1 MSHTHP
7 ERLGRYPVKGVIGA
21 GAMGVVYLGHDPEI
35 NRPVAIKTI
44 RKHLLEAGTA
54 DSSVA
59 ARFRLEAQAAGRL
72 SHPGIVTVYDV
83 GDDDDCAYIA
93 MEYVAGQ
100 SLREYL
106 SRGWKFTVSEV
117 VSLLT
122 QLLDALGEAH
132 AKGVLHRD
140 IKPANLMINE
150 SGRLKVTDFGIARIE
165 STQHTRTE
173 SVLGS
178 PGYMAP
184 EQYTGGDLDRRVDI
198 FSAGVVLYR
207 LLTGRMPYSG
217 TDQAMMYRVVYGE
230 PDPLCKEPAE
240 AVLAP
245 FEPIVKRALARQPL
259 HRYASAA
266 EFRQALEAIAAPGW
280 APQPLAADRLIA
292 AANVAAA
299 GPAPGAGSS
308 GSAGSSGPSVPSVPV
323 PTGWNEATL
332 AGVEREL
339 AQIVGPIAKILVRR
353 TASQTSTL
361 DALRQRVAA
370 HIPDGHRREQFLAGG
385 TATLSSGTR
394 SRTRTMHSGF
404 RESEPTL
411 VDTGARLTPA
421 DVEKAATVMVSQL
434 GPIAKV
440 MARRCAAKAS
450 TREHFVEMIVQQAG
464 DGVDAAALKQRLWKA
479 WM

>member
-1 MSHTHP
+1 MNTPHP
-7 ERLGRYPVKGVIGA
+7 ERLGRYPIKGVIGA
-21 GAMGVVYLGHDPEI
+21 GAMGVVYLGFDPEI

-44 RKHLLEAGTA
+44 RKHLLEGNQP
-54 DSSVA
+54 DSTIA

-100 SLREYL
+100 NLREYL
-106 SRGWKFTVSEV
+106 SRGWRFTPSEV
-117 VSLLT
+117 ASLLI

-132 AKGVLHRD
+132 SKGVLHRD
-140 IKPANLMINE
+140 IKPANLMITE
-150 SGRLKVTDFGIARIE
+150 GGRLKVNDFGIARIE
-165 STQHTRTE
+165 SSQFTRTE

-184 EQYTGGDLDRRVDI
+184 EQYTGGEVDRRVDL

-207 LLTGRMPYSG
+207 LLTGRMPFSG

-230 PDPLCKEPAE
+230 PDPLCKDDDD

-245 FEPIVKRALARQPL
+245 FDPIVRRALARQAV
-259 HRYASAA
+259 HRFASAA

-280 APQPLAADRLIA
+280 TAQPLALSRLIPPSDVA
-292 AANVAAA
+292 VAA
-299 GPAPGAGSS
+299 PPPGATS
-308 GSAGSSGPSVPSVPV
+308 SVPV

-332 AGVEREL
+332 AGIEREL
-339 AQIVGPIAKILVRR
+339 AQIVGPIARILVRR
-353 TASQTSTL
+353 TAQQTSTL

-370 HIPDGHRREQFLAGG
+370 HIPDPQKRESFLAGPS
-385 TATLSSGTR
+385 ATSTTSSGFAN
-394 SRTRTMHSGF
+394 SRTRTHHSGF
-404 RESEPTL
+404 RESESTL

-421 DVEKAATVMVSQL
+421 DVEKAAAVMVGQL

-440 MARRCAAKAS
+440 MARRCAAKAT
-450 TREHFVEMIVQQAG
+450 TRDHFVEMILQQVG
-464 DGVDAAALKQRLWKA
+464 DGVDVAVLKMQLWKA
-479 WM
+479 WA

>member
-1 MSHTHP
+1 MTPPHP

-21 GAMGVVYLGHDPEI
+21 GAMGVVYLGFDPQI

-44 RKHLLEAGTA
+44 RKHLLDGDRA

-59 ARFRLEAQAAGRL
+59 ARFKVEAQAAGRV

-106 SRGWKFTVSEV
+106 SRGWRFSAAEV
-117 VSLLT
+117 VSLLG

-132 AKGVLHRD
+132 SKGVLHRD
-140 IKPANLMINE
+140 IKPANLMITD

-165 STQHTRTE
+165 STQFTRTE

-184 EQYTGGDLDRRVDI
+184 EQYTGGDIDRRVDL
-198 FSAGVVLYR
+198 FSAGVVMYR
-207 LLTGRMPYSG
+207 LLTGRMPFSG
-217 TDQAMMYRVVYGE
+217 NDQAMMYRVVYGD
-230 PDPLCKEPAE
+230 PDPLCRDPAD
-240 AVLAP
+240 AVFAP
-245 FEPIVKRALARQPL
+245 YDPVVRRALARQPAQ
-259 HRYASAA
+259 RYASAQ
-266 EFRQALEAIAAPGW
+266 EFRQALEAVAPGGW
-280 APQPLAADRLIA
+280 LAQPLAPERLIA
-292 AANVAAA
+292 PADVAAVT
-299 GPAPGAGSS
+299 P
-308 GSAGSSGPSVPSVPV
+308 SAGQTPSVPI

-332 AGVEREL
+332 AGIEREL

-353 TASQTSTL
+353 TAQQTSTL
-361 DALRQRVAA
+361 EVLRQRVAA
-370 HIPDGHRREQFLAGG
+370 HIPDVQKRQDFLAGG
-385 TATLSSGTR
+385 TQTQTRTSLGGT
-394 SRTRTMHSGF
+394 RTRTLHTGF
-404 RESEPTL
+404 REPEPTL

-421 DVEKAATVMVSQL
+421 DVEKAATVMTGQL

-440 MARRCAAKAS
+440 LARRCAAKAT
-450 TREHFVEMIVQQAG
+450 TRDHFVEMVLQQVG
-464 DGVDAAALKQRLWKA
+464 EGVDTGALKVQLWKGWA
-479 WM
+479 

>member
-1 MSHTHP
+1 MKAPHP

-44 RKHLLEAGTA
+44 RKHLLEASGQ
-54 DSSVA
+54 DSTVA

-106 SRGWKFTVSEV
+106 SRGWRFTPSEV
-117 VSLLT
+117 ASLLI

-132 AKGVLHRD
+132 SKGVLHRD
-140 IKPANLMINE
+140 IKPANLMITE
-150 SGRLKVTDFGIARIE
+150 GGRLKVTDFGIARIE
-165 STQHTRTE
+165 SSQFTRTE

-184 EQYTGGDLDRRVDI
+184 EQYTGGEVDRRVDL
-198 FSAGVVLYR
+198 FSVGVVLYR

-217 TDQAMMYRVVYGE
+217 TDQAMMYRVVYGD
-230 PDPLCKEPAE
+230 PDPLCKDDAD
-240 AVLAP
+240 AVLVP
-245 FEPIVKRALARQPL
+245 FDPIVRKALARLPAQ
-259 HRYASAA
+259 RFASAA

-280 APQPLAADRLIA
+280 TPQPLSPERLIA
-292 AANVAAA
+292 
-299 GPAPGAGSS
+299 PADLGATALPPGA
-308 GSAGSSGPSVPSVPV
+308 SASVPI

-332 AGVEREL
+332 AGIEREL
-339 AQIVGPIAKILVRR
+339 AQLVGPIAKILVRR
-353 TASQTSTL
+353 TAQQTSTL
-361 DALRQRVAA
+361 DALRQRVAV
-370 HIPDGHRREQFLAGG
+370 HIPDPQKRETFLAG
-385 TATLSSGTR
+385 TSGTSSSTSASGFAH
-394 SRTRTMHSGF
+394 SRTRTHGSGF
-404 RESEPTL
+404 RETEQTL

-421 DVEKAATVMVSQL
+421 DVEKAAAVMVGQL

-440 MARRCAAKAS
+440 MARRCAAKTA
-450 TREHFVEMIVQQAG
+450 TREQFVDMIVRQVG
-464 DGVDAAALKQRLWKA
+464 DGVDTAALKLKLWKSWA
-479 WM
+479 

>member
-1 MSHTHP
+1 MNHPHP

-44 RKHLLEAGTA
+44 RKHLLEAGHQ
-54 DSSVA
+54 DSTVA

-83 GDDDDCAYIA
+83 GDDADCAYIA

-106 SRGWKFTVSEV
+106 SRGWRFTPSEV
-117 VSLLT
+117 TSLLV

-132 AKGVLHRD
+132 SKGVLHRD

-150 SGRLKVTDFGIARIE
+150 AGRLKVTDFGIARIE
-165 STQHTRTE
+165 SSQFTRTE

-184 EQYTGGDLDRRVDI
+184 EQYTGGEVDRRVDL

-217 TDQAMMYRVVYGE
+217 TDQAMMYRVVYGD
-230 PDPLCKEPAE
+230 PDPLCKDDSDAL
-240 AVLAP
+240 LAP
-245 FEPIVKRALARQPL
+245 FDPIVQRALARQPAQ
-259 HRYASAA
+259 RFASAA
-266 EFRQALEAIAAPGW
+266 EFRQALGTTAATGW
-280 APQPLAADRLIA
+280 TAQPLAADRLIKPSD
-292 AANVAAA
+292 VAVV
-299 GPAPGAGSS
+299 APSP
-308 GSAGSSGPSVPSVPV
+308 GPSSSVPI

-332 AGVEREL
+332 AGIEREL

-353 TASQTSTL
+353 TAQQTSTL
-361 DALRQRVAA
+361 EVLRQRVAT
-370 HIPDGHRREQFLAGG
+370 HIPDPQKRETFLAG
-385 TATLSSGTR
+385 SSSTVASSTFGFLN
-394 SRTRTMHSGF
+394 SRTRTHQSGF

-421 DVEKAATVMVSQL
+421 DVEKAAAVMVGQL

-440 MARRCAAKAS
+440 MARRCAAKAT
-450 TREHFVEMIVQQAG
+450 TRDHFVEMILQQVG
-464 DGVDAAALKQRLWKA
+464 EGVDLGELKMKLWKA
-479 WM
+479 WV

>member
-1 MSHTHP
+1 MNTPHP

-21 GAMGVVYLGHDPEI
+21 GAMGVVYLGFDPEI

-44 RKHLLEAGTA
+44 RKHLLEANQH
-54 DSSVA
+54 DSTVA

-72 SHPGIVTVYDV
+72 SHPGIVTVFDV
-83 GDDDDCAYIA
+83 GDDADCAYIA

-106 SRGWKFTVSEV
+106 SRGWRFTPAEV

-132 AKGVLHRD
+132 SKGVLHRD

-150 SGRLKVTDFGIARIE
+150 AGRLKVTDFGIARIE
-165 STQHTRTE
+165 STQYTRTE

-184 EQYTGGDLDRRVDI
+184 EQYIGGEVDRRVDL

-217 TDQAMMYRVVYGE
+217 TDQAVMYRVVYGE
-230 PDPLCKEPAE
+230 PDPLCSNESE
-240 AVLAP
+240 AALAP
-245 FEPIVKRALARQPL
+245 FEPVLRRALARQPAE
-259 HRYASAA
+259 RYATAD
-266 EFRQALEAIAAPGW
+266 EFRAELGAAAPGW
-280 APQPLAADRLIA
+280 TARPLAPERVIAPADLA
-292 AANVAAA
+292 TAPPPA
-299 GPAPGAGSS
+299 GATS
-308 GSAGSSGPSVPSVPV
+308 SVPV
-323 PTGWNEATL
+323 PTGWNESTL
-332 AGVEREL
+332 AGIEREL

-353 TASQTSTL
+353 TAVQTSTL

-370 HIPDGHRREQFLAGG
+370 HIPDAQKRESFLA
-385 TATLSSGTR
+385 ASSSTSSSASNSR
-394 SRTRTMHSGF
+394 SRGQTSGF
-404 RESEPTL
+404 RDGPSTV
-411 VDTGARLTPA
+411 VDTGARLLPA
-421 DVEKAATVMVSQL
+421 DVEKAAAVMVDRF

-440 MARRCAAKAS
+440 LARRCAAKAA
-450 TREHFVEMIVQQAG
+450 TRDRFVELILEQAG
-464 DGVDAAALKQRLWKA
+464 DGVDQTALKAQLWRSWA
-479 WM
+479 

>member
-1 MSHTHP
+1 MNTPHP

-21 GAMGVVYLGHDPEI
+21 GAMGVVYLGFDPEI

-44 RKHLLEAGTA
+44 RKHLLAA
-54 DSSVA
+54 DQQDSTVA

-83 GDDDDCAYIA
+83 GDDAECAYIA

-106 SRGWKFTVSEV
+106 SRGWRFTTSEV
-117 VSLLT
+117 VSLLV
-122 QLLDALGEAH
+122 QLLDALGAAH

-140 IKPANLMINE
+140 IKPANLMITE
-150 SGRLKVTDFGIARIE
+150 GGLLKVTDFGIARIE
-165 STQHTRTE
+165 STQFTRTE

-184 EQYTGGDLDRRVDI
+184 EQYVGGEVDRRVDL

-217 TDQAMMYRVVYGE
+217 NDQAVMYRVVYGE
-230 PDPLCKEPAE
+230 PDPLCKDAGD
-240 AVLAP
+240 AALAP
-245 FEPIVKRALARQPL
+245 FEPILQSALARQPAQ
-259 HRYASAA
+259 RFASAA
-266 EFRQALEAIAAPGW
+266 EFRQALEAIAASGW
-280 APQPLAADRLIA
+280 TPQALAPDRLIA
-292 AANVAAA
+292 PANLGLAPPPP
-299 GPAPGAGSS
+299 GPTS
-308 GSAGSSGPSVPSVPV
+308 SVPI

-332 AGVEREL
+332 AGIEREL

-353 TASQTSTL
+353 TAMQTSTL
-361 DALRQRVAA
+361 EALRQRVAV
-370 HIPDGHRREQFLAGG
+370 HIPDLQRRESFLAAAVS
-385 TATLSSGTR
+385 TSST
-394 SRTRTMHSGF
+394 SNPRTRTLHSGF
-404 RESEPTL
+404 RESEPML

-421 DVEKAATVMVSQL
+421 DIEKAAAVMVDRL

-440 MARRCAAKAS
+440 LARRCAAKATS
-450 TREHFVEMIVQQAG
+450 RDQFVEMILQQVG
-464 DGVDAAALKQRLWKA
+464 QNVDLAALKAQLWKS
-479 WM
+479 WV

>member
-1 MSHTHP
+1 MNPAHP

-21 GAMGVVYLGHDPEI
+21 GAMGVVYLGFDPEI
-35 NRPVAIKTI
+35 NRPLAIKTI
-44 RKHLLEAGTA
+44 RKHLLEAGHE
-54 DSSVA
+54 DSTVA

-83 GDDDDCAYIA
+83 GDDADCAYIA

-106 SRGWKFTVSEV
+106 SRGWRFTASEV
-117 VSLLT
+117 ASLLV

-132 AKGVLHRD
+132 SKGVLHRD
-140 IKPANLMINE
+140 IKPANLMITE
-150 SGRLKVTDFGIARIE
+150 GGRLKVTDFGIARIE
-165 STQHTRTE
+165 ASQFTRTE

-184 EQYTGGDLDRRVDI
+184 EQYTGGEVDRRCDL

-207 LLTGRMPYSG
+207 LLVGRMPYSG

-230 PDPLCKEPAE
+230 PDPLVRDDSE

-245 FEPIVKRALARQPL
+245 FEPIVKRALARLPI
-259 HRYASAA
+259 HRFASAA
-266 EFRQALEAIAAPGW
+266 EFREALQDIAAAGW
-280 APQPLAADRLIA
+280 SPQPLAADRLIA
-292 AANVAAA
+292 PSDVAVAAL
-299 GPAPGAGSS
+299 PPGAT
-308 GSAGSSGPSVPSVPV
+308 ASVPI

-332 AGVEREL
+332 AGIEREL

-353 TASQTSTL
+353 TAQQTSTL

-370 HIPDGHRREQFLAGG
+370 HIPDPQKRESFLAGPSAAS
-385 TATLSSGTR
+385 TSSTLTGFTN
-394 SRTRTMHSGF
+394 SRTRTQHSGF
-404 RESEPTL
+404 RDSEPTL

-421 DVEKAATVMVSQL
+421 DVEKAAAVMVGKL

-440 MARRCAAKAS
+440 MARRVAAKAT
-450 TREHFVEMIVQQAG
+450 TRDQFVEMIVQQAG
-464 DGVDAAALKQRLWKA
+464 DGIDAAALKAQLWKSWA
-479 WM
+479 

>member
-1 MSHTHP
+1 MNHPHP

-21 GAMGVVYLGHDPEI
+21 GAMGVVYLGFDPEI

-44 RKHLLEAGTA
+44 RKHLLDAGHQ
-54 DSSVA
+54 DSNVA
-59 ARFRLEAQAAGRL
+59 GRFRLEAQAAGRL

-106 SRGWKFTVSEV
+106 SRGWRFSTSEV

-132 AKGVLHRD
+132 SKGVLHRD

-150 SGRLKVTDFGIARIE
+150 GGRLKVTDFGIARIE
-165 STQHTRTE
+165 SSQFTRTE

-184 EQYTGGDLDRRVDI
+184 EQYTGGEVDRRVDI

-230 PDPLCKEPAE
+230 PDPLCKDAGE

-245 FEPIVKRALARQPL
+245 FEPVVKRALARQATQ
-259 HRYASAA
+259 RFASAA
-266 EFRQALEAIAAPGW
+266 EFRQALVELAAPGW
-280 APQPLAADRLIA
+280 SPQPLSAERLIA
-292 AANVAAA
+292 PSDVAVTT
-299 GPAPGAGSS
+299 PLPGASS
-308 GSAGSSGPSVPSVPV
+308 SVPI

-332 AGVEREL
+332 AGIEREL

-361 DALRQRVAA
+361 EALRQRVAV
-370 HIPDGHRREQFLAGG
+370 HIPDVQRRETFLSGA
-385 TATLSSGTR
+385 TAANLSSNT
-394 SRTRTMHSGF
+394 RTRTRTQHSGF
-404 RESEPTL
+404 RESEQTL

-421 DVEKAATVMVSQL
+421 DVEKAAAVMVDKL

-440 MARRCAAKAS
+440 LARRCAAKAT
-450 TREHFVEMIVQQAG
+450 TRDHFVEMILLQVG
-464 DGVDAAALKQRLWKA
+464 DGVDTGSLKLQILKA
-479 WM
+479 WV